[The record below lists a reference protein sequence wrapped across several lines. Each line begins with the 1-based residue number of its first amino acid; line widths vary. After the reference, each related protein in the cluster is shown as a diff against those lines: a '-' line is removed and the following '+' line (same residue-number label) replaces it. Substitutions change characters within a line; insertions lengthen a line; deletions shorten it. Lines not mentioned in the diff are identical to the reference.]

1 MLCDSL
7 KGWDGVGG
15 GREVQEVGDIYISM
29 VFHFDVWQK
38 PKQYYKAIILQT
50 NKQINVKNAKKIYM
64 SSSKPSSDV
73 SFGGALF
80 DSPGRVHH
88 PFFGPISVP
97 TQTRVTETMYRLLS

>member
-1 MLCDSL
+1 
-7 KGWDGVGG
+7 
-15 GREVQEVGDIYISM
+15 
-29 VFHFDVWQK
+29 
-38 PKQYYKAIILQT
+38 
-50 NKQINVKNAKKIYM
+50 M